1 MKFSLATL
9 AVSAALAFTAPVA
22 AMAQTDYPTQPVT
35 IIVPFSA
42 GGPTDTVARLVAQV
56 MTKEL
61 GQQVLIQN
69 VGGAG
74 GTLGAGQVANA
85 SNDGYTLLLHHI
97 GMSTA
102 PTLYRN
108 LGFDPLTDFTPVGL
122 ITSVPMTIVARK
134 DFEPAD
140 MAGLVSYLKENGQD
154 VTYANAGIGSAS
166 HLCGM
171 LLMDSLEVQMI
182 TVPYQGAG
190 PAMTDI
196 VGGQVD
202 MICDQTTNTT
212 NQIKAGEVKAYA
224 VTSPARVDS
233 LPDLPTTAESNL
245 PRLQIGVWHGLYGPK
260 DMDPAIVEKLE
271 TALQAALKDETVIQR
286 FAELG
291 TAPVSQDQATPAALT
306 QELTSQI
313 ALWKPII
320 EEAGVYAD

>member
-1 MKFSLATL
+1 MKLSFAAL
-9 AVSAALAFTAPVA
+9 AVSAALAFAAPVA
-22 AMAQTDYPTQPVT
+22 ATAQTDYPTQPVT

-56 MTKEL
+56 MSKEL

-108 LGFDPLTDFTPVGL
+108 LGFDPVTDFTPVGL

-134 DFEPAD
+134 DFEPTD

-233 LPDLPTTAESNL
+233 LPELPTTAEAGL

-271 TALQAALKDETVIQR
+271 AALQAALKDETVVQR